1 MTVINAILYIF
12 IDWQHNINI
21 IQMYS
26 IYVYLFIVVINII
39 KILWK
44 Y

>member
-1 MTVINAILYIF
+1 MTVINAILYFF

-26 IYVYLFIVVINII
+26 IYVFIYLLLLLLLKLI
-39 KILWK
+39 
-44 Y
+44 